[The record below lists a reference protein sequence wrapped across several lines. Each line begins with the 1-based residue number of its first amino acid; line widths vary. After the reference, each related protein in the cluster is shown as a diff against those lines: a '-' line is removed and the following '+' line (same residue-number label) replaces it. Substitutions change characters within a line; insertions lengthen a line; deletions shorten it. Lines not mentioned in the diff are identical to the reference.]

1 MSFPSI
7 QFVSGF
13 LPIGKKM
20 QHTEADMVDM
30 VVNLSVTIL
39 YSIYLYI
46 LHVHILQLKIQ
57 FLQTCGWQEGGEVR
71 EGVD

>member
-1 MSFPSI
+1 
-7 QFVSGF
+7 
-13 LPIGKKM
+13 M

-46 LHVHILQLKIQ
+46 LHVHIL
-57 FLQTCGWQEGGEVR
+57 
-71 EGVD
+71 